1 MVGIAVTA
9 LPTVITSALAP
20 GVSLGLG
27 LFTASGMLFCLV
39 VSAICMRDCYR
50 ILVNGLTK
58 AQAPEQASPA
68 E

>member
-1 MVGIAVTA
+1 MVGITVTA
-9 LPTVITSALAP
+9 LPTVISAALAP
-20 GVSLGLG
+20 GASLGQG
-27 LFTASGMLFCLV
+27 LFTAFGILFCLV
-39 VSAICMRDCYR
+39 VSAIRLRDCYR